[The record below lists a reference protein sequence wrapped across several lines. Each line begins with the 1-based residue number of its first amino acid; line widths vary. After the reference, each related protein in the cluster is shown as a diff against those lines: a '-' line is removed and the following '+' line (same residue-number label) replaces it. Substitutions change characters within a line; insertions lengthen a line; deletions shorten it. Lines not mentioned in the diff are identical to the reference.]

1 MLKATKMMEMTN
13 DFVLLKELPKEEQT
27 KGGIIVTLDKWGR
40 RCKVISTPKEC
51 QVSIGDIVL
60 RNVGKGTS
68 IELDG
73 VEFEILHTNWLI
85 AVSD

>member
-1 MLKATKMMEMTN
+1 MEMTN

-27 KGGIIVTLDKWGR
+27 KGGIIVALDKWGR
-40 RCKVISTPKEC
+40 RCTVVSSSEEC
-51 QVSIGDIVL
+51 QLNTGDTVL

-73 VEFEILHTNWLI
+73 VEFEILHTDWIMAILNERTN
-85 AVSD
+85 